1 MKIKYI
7 PVFTKDIDKQV
18 SFFTEDLGFAVCGKK
33 NFFPDQ
39 ESILLRTDNP
49 DIFIVVVEDIKEE
62 YGKSLIILSSHDCL
76 NDYHTLKLAGVVF
89 YNKPQYLPVG
99 LGAEFCD
106 PSGNHYLLLEERSY
120 HHFS

>member
-7 PVFTKDIDKQV
+7 TVFTDDLEKQV
-18 SFFTEDLGFAVCGKK
+18 SFFNEGMGFEICGKK

-49 DIFIVVVEDIKEE
+49 DIFIAVVKDINRE

-76 NDYHTLKLAGVVF
+76 SDYHALKLAGVVF
-89 YNKPQYLPVG
+89 YNEPQYLPVG

-120 HHFS
+120 HHFI